1 MTHFVPLSPHQNNS
15 LGSSW
20 GDTEKAAW
28 RKSVGV
34 SKRSYQKDVLSK
46 IEALREHFD
55 VVKYGS
61 LSIDPTRYPLF
72 CIKTRGCWDDPTRH
86 CLLITGGVHG
96 NESSTVEGALLF
108 ASTQMQALAGAGFN
122 ICVCPCISP
131 WGYEHLQR
139 WTSTALDPNRG
150 FFSTS
155 ALCPTE
161 EAGMLIALLA
171 SLGGASKWSMHI
183 DLRESCTSNDD
194 EYRSAKVARDGMTPS
209 KRFSPNG
216 FYLISDENKPNYV
229 RNWHKEILDE
239 VRTITCIDTHTK
251 CGLFTMP
258 TRAYFSCLSVTNAHF
273 STTTKV
279 YTNEPLAMPAVLKE
293 SSRVQVAAI
302 VTGARLL
309 QKFYC
314 RKAEIVRAEYPKTDL
329 DCRQIWEWRNDPKTR
344 AASRMVTEI
353 PYDSHVQWFH
363 KLQQTRP
370 WSLFMCVW
378 NDENIGVVRFSDID
392 IPGKRNCF
400 EIGINLNPIF
410 RGRSLSSRCINCS
423 IDLFQH
429 SKEVQV
435 DYVIAEI
442 KLGNYPSLRSFTR
455 AGFVPNGCV
464 SESMVQLIYF
474 C

>member
-1 MTHFVPLSPHQNNS
+1 MTHFV
-15 LGSSW
+15 GSSW
-20 GDTEKAAW
+20 SDTEKAAC
-28 RKSVGV
+28 SEGVGV

-46 IEALREHFD
+46 IEALREHFH
-55 VVKYGS
+55 VVQYGN
-61 LSIDPTRYPLF
+61 LSIDPTRYPLI
-72 CIKTRGCWDDPTRH
+72 CMKTRCSWDDPTRH

-161 EAGMLIALLA
+161 EAGMFIALLA

-183 DLRESCTSNDD
+183 DLRESCMSDD
-194 EYRSAKVARDGMTPS
+194 DQYRSAKVARDGMTRFKS
-209 KRFSPNG
+209 FSPDG
-216 FYLISDENKPNYV
+216 FYLISDENRPNYV
-229 RNWHKEILDE
+229 QNWQKKILDE

-251 CGLFTMP
+251 YGLLTIP
-258 TRAYFSCLSVTNAHF
+258 TRAYFTCASVTNAQF
-273 STTTKV
+273 SATTKV
-279 YTNEPLAMPAVLKE
+279 YNNESLATPAALKE
-293 SSRVQVAAI
+293 SSHVQVAAI
-302 VTGARLL
+302 VAGARFLE
-309 QKFYC
+309 KSYC
-314 RKAEIVRAEYPKTDL
+314 RKADILRAVYPKTDL

-370 WSLFMCVW
+370 WSLFMCVL

-392 IPGKRNCF
+392 LPGKRNCF
-400 EIGINLNPIF
+400 EIGINLNPKF
-410 RGRSLSSRCINCS
+410 RGRSLSCRCINYS

-429 SKEVQV
+429 TRDIQV

-464 SESMVQLIYF
+464 SESMMQLIYF